1 MNEPRP
7 AHEIADPDITV
18 EPRAARIVITIG
30 DTVLADSQC
39 PSVVRQSDTGVA
51 RYYLPREDVREDLLE
66 PSATTTHCPYKGD
79 TTYHAARID
88 GVLHEDVAWSY
99 DAPLPAAADVAGWLA
114 TAREMLVTAAAS
126 RWDVPAAECGASLSR
141 VSHAASGRSAG
152 FGELAAAAARA
163 ASCATARSCP
173 SSGSLT
179 QPPGRGRDA
188 GRPRDWPAR
197 PASRAASA

>member
-99 DAPLPAAADVAGWLA
+99 DAPLPAAADVAGWL
-114 TAREMLVTAAAS
+114 S
-126 RWDVPAAECGASLSR
+126 FDDSR
-141 VSHAASGRSAG
+141 VHVTIG
-152 FGELAAAAARA
+152 
-163 ASCATARSCP
+163 
-173 SSGSLT
+173 
-179 QPPGRGRDA
+179 
-188 GRPRDWPAR
+188 PAV
-197 PASRAASA
+197 

>member
-7 AHEIADPDITV
+7 AHEIAAPDITV
-18 EPRAARIVITIG
+18 EPREARIVITIG
-30 DTVLADSQC
+30 DTVLADSQR

-99 DAPLPAAADVAGWLA
+99 DAPLPAAA
-114 TAREMLVTAAAS
+114 LVCNAPRTGS
-126 RWDVPAAECGASLSR
+126 R
-141 VSHAASGRSAG
+141 
-152 FGELAAAAARA
+152 
-163 ASCATARSCP
+163 
-173 SSGSLT
+173 
-179 QPPGRGRDA
+179 
-188 GRPRDWPAR
+188 
-197 PASRAASA
+197 